1 MLKFRFCF
9 ILLRVS
15 LFSLNRSN
23 KLLTEQR
30 PKIIGYIE
38 LLSIIYMMK

>member
-9 ILLRVS
+9 ILLRV
-15 LFSLNRSN
+15 NRSN